1 MAEGRRII
9 YDNEDREMYDN
20 LINSST
26 PFKKMS
32 IIEVFAM
39 ALVYGKE
46 VGLRKQLGEGATGRV
61 RESTINSTDIRY
73 LMMAIAADEEKS
85 IDVLAED
92 NDYFTICEEYA
103 KTGINLLNSEVLDKK
118 NDKFLDDME
127 EKLLE
132 FYDKHIEE
140 N

>member
-9 YDNEDREMYDN
+9 YDNEDRVMYDN

-46 VGLRKQLGEGATGRV
+46 VGLRKKLGEGATGRV

>member
-9 YDNEDREMYDN
+9 YDDEDREMYDN

-46 VGLRKQLGEGATGRV
+46 VGLRKRLGEGATGRV
-61 RESTINSTDIRY
+61 RESTINSSDIRY
-73 LMMAIAADEEKS
+73 LMMAIAADENRS

-92 NDYFTICEEYA
+92 NDYFSICEEYA

-127 EKLLE
+127 KKLLE
-132 FYDKHIEE
+132 FYDKYIEE

>member
-46 VGLRKQLGEGATGRV
+46 VGFRRKLGDGAIGRV

-73 LMMAIAADEEKS
+73 LMMAIAADEEQS

-92 NDYFTICEEYA
+92 NAYFSICEEYA

-127 EKLLE
+127 EKLLK
-132 FYDKHIEE
+132 FYDKYIEE

>member
-46 VGLRKQLGEGATGRV
+46 VGLRKKLGEGATGRV

-118 NDKFLDDME
+118 NDKFLEDME

>member
-20 LINSST
+20 LISSST

-46 VGLRKQLGEGATGRV
+46 VGLRKKLGEGATGRV

-73 LMMAIAADEEKS
+73 LMMAIAADEEQS

-92 NDYFTICEEYA
+92 NDYFSICEEYA

-132 FYDKHIEE
+132 FYDEYIEE

>member
-9 YDNEDREMYDN
+9 YDKEDREMYDN

-32 IIEVFAM
+32 IIEVFAT

-46 VGLRKQLGEGATGRV
+46 VGLRKKLGEGATGRV

-73 LMMAIAADEEKS
+73 LMMAIAADEEHS
-85 IDVLAED
+85 IDILAED
-92 NDYFTICEEYA
+92 NDYFSICEEYA

-132 FYDKHIEE
+132 FYDKYIEE

>member
-9 YDNEDREMYDN
+9 YDDEDREMYDN

-46 VGLRKQLGEGATGRV
+46 VGLRKRLGEGATGRV
-61 RESTINSTDIRY
+61 RESTINSSDIRY
-73 LMMAIAADEEKS
+73 LMMAIAADENHS

-92 NDYFTICEEYA
+92 ISRRDLRYAVLFYKSFGLSAFTC
-103 KTGINLLNSEVLDKK
+103 TRRPQ
-118 NDKFLDDME
+118 
-127 EKLLE
+127 
-132 FYDKHIEE
+132 
-140 N
+140 

>member
-132 FYDKHIEE
+132 FYDKYVDE

>member
-9 YDNEDREMYDN
+9 YDDEDREMYDN

-46 VGLRKQLGEGATGRV
+46 VGLRKRLGEGATGRV
-61 RESTINSTDIRY
+61 RESTINSSDIRY
-73 LMMAIAADEEKS
+73 LMMAIAADENHS

-92 NDYFTICEEYA
+92 NDYFSICEEYA

-132 FYDKHIEE
+132 FYDKYIEE

>member
-32 IIEVFAM
+32 IIEVFAT

-46 VGLRKQLGEGATGRV
+46 VGLRKKLGEGATGRV
-61 RESTINSTDIRY
+61 RESTINSSDIRY
-73 LMMAIAADEEKS
+73 LMMAIAADEEQS
-85 IDVLAED
+85 INVLAED
-92 NDYFTICEEYA
+92 NDYFSICEEYA

-132 FYDKHIEE
+132 FYDMYIE
-140 N
+140 